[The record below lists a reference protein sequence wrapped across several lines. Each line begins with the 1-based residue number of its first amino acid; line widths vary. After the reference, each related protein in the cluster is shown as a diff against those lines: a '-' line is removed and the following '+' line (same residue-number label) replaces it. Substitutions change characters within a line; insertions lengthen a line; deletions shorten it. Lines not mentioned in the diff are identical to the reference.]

1 MLNNLIELSKINPD
15 MTEEMMIKTCV
26 QFFSDGYESASQVL
40 FFVSLVTSKF
50 WLSVSLYEIWLL
62 YIFASLKVM
71 GVLSYYLVAYPEIQE
86 KLQDEVDDLFDSKNE
101 GDELQ
106 AEDLNNMKY
115 LDQVILITDFMI
127 GL

>member
-1 MLNNLIELSKINPD
+1 MSKILW
-15 MTEEMMIKTCV
+15 
-26 QFFSDGYESASQVL
+26 FSSLLEGNLPSSKDENHSILLNQAL
-40 FFVSLVTSKF
+40 FLSLVTSKL
-50 WLSVSLYEIWLL
+50 WLSVSLYERRYFVLLL

-71 GVLSYYLVAYPEIQE
+71 GVLTYYLVAYPEIQE